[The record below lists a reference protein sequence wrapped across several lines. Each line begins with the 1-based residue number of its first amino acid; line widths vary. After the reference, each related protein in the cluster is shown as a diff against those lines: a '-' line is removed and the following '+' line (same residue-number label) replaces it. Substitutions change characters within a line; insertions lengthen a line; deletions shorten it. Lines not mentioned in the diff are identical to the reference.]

1 MVKNTIS
8 SRNTAIILSKTL
20 VFSAYSGNC
29 SCFSSNSLIM
39 RRLRLFFCHF
49 RAIFFLFRRVL
60 QVCSEFY
67 RKIGLRLLEGVFLLF
82 SSFLSSSFLSSLIP
96 FTLYSL
102 FVCVSPW
109 LSVYD
114 EEGREEYLWEI
125 RQRGG
130 GAAPSR
136 PCCGAAPI
144 NLAILFVLA
153 NSLLQTLG

>member
-1 MVKNTIS
+1 M
-8 SRNTAIILSKTL
+8 A
-20 VFSAYSGNC
+20 FS
-29 SCFSSNSLIM
+29 
-39 RRLRLFFCHF
+39 CHF
-49 RAIFFLFRRVL
+49 RAIFLLSRRVL
-60 QVCSEFY
+60 QVCAEFY

-82 SSFLSSSFLSSLIP
+82 SSFLSSSFLSSLLS

-102 FVCVSPW
+102 FVCFSAYYW

-144 NLAILFVLA
+144 KL
-153 NSLLQTLG
+153 SE

>member
-60 QVCSEFY
+60 QVCAEFY
-67 RKIGLRLLEGVFLLF
+67 RKIGLRLLEGVFLLV
-82 SSFLSSSFLSSLIP
+82 SSFLLFPFLFFPLSFP
-96 FTLYSL
+96 LYSL
-102 FVCVSPW
+102 FVCFSVYW
-109 LSVYD
+109 LSVY

-130 GAAPSR
+130 GAAPSHH
-136 PCCGAAPI
+136 CCGAAPI